1 MARGPGSISK
11 SAARPSRPRDGWYDT
26 RDARRLRRRRAA
38 TAHRRV
44 HLARR
49 HAPAASQSRPCGQA
63 LDVAYALTTEWPAAV
78 LERSPSPRVTGLE
91 SWQHPVLEGRWI
103 RGINGYELQVDI
115 DVAAPSVIYIRSQR
129 LLSHVPFVGRPP
141 ARVEDALNVELA
153 SYVNAF
159 LSQCQPVPQ
168 AAALDAQR
176 LRQLVLAA

>member
-1 MARGPGSISK
+1 MLDEFDVGGRLQHIREFIWRGG
-11 SAARPSRPRDGWYDT
+11 T
-26 RDARRLRRRRAA
+26 LQLRANRG
-38 TAHRRV
+38 
-44 HLARR
+44 
-49 HAPAASQSRPCGQA
+49 HAGQA
-63 LDVAYALTTEWPAAV
+63 LDVAYALTAEWPAAV

-103 RGINGYELQVDI
+103 RGINGYELQVGI

-159 LSQCQPVPQ
+159 LSRCQPVPQ

-176 LRQLVLAA
+176 LRQLVLAV

>member
-1 MARGPGSISK
+1 MRPGQPGVRLQHIREFIWRGG
-11 SAARPSRPRDGWYDT
+11 T
-26 RDARRLRRRRAA
+26 LQLRANRG
-38 TAHRRV
+38 
-44 HLARR
+44 
-49 HAPAASQSRPCGQA
+49 HAGQA
-63 LDVAYALTTEWPAAV
+63 LDVAYALTAEWPAAV
-78 LERSPSPRVTGLE
+78 LERSPSPGVTGLE

-103 RGINGYELQVDI
+103 RGINGDELQVGI
-115 DVAAPSVIYIRSQR
+115 DVAAPSVIHIRSQR

-159 LSQCQPVPQ
+159 LSRCQPVPQ